1 MKERKVSKN
10 LKVLLKNSPANLKT
24 FEKPTPYII
33 EKSPSSYTDGFLLLE
48 DRTAE
53 EVEKWTQELVK
64 KTKKEPKKISEKC
77 IISTRKYYEEPIYPT
92 EFICYEEIQVNKN
105 KVIVAHLDYGDKSSI
120 AVAGEYYKWLINQ
133 GYKLYAT
140 GQEKPLILKRNNK
153 ISGMLMPCNFDYST
167 YVEDLKKYL
176 EEEQK
181 WKNV

>member
-1 MKERKVSKN
+1 MEKRKVSKN
-10 LKVLLKNSPANLKT
+10 LKVLLRSSPPKLKT
-24 FEKPTPYII
+24 FEKPRPHTV
-33 EKSPSSYTDGFLLLE
+33 ENSPSVYTDGFLLLE
-48 DRTAE
+48 DRTSE
-53 EVEKWTQELVK
+53 EVEKWIQELIK
-64 KTKKEPKKISEKC
+64 KTKKEPKKISESC

-92 EFICYEEIQVNKN
+92 EFICYEQIQTKKN

-153 ISGMLMPCNFDYST
+153 ISGMLMPCNFHYST

-176 EEEQK
+176 REEE
-181 WKNV
+181 VR